1 MVPLCYMQNKKRCR
15 VRRARG
21 RCRERMEALGFV
33 PGEEL
38 DVISSCDGNVIVLL
52 RDARYALDKEQAKD
66 IYVEEAV

>member
-1 MVPLCYMQNKKRCR
+1 
-15 VRRARG
+15 
-21 RCRERMEALGFV
+21 MEALGFV

-38 DVISSCDGNVIVLL
+38 DVISSSDGNVIVLL